1 MQIKTKTGTVI
12 GKTDHNN
19 MSEFLGIPYALPP
32 VGELRFKAPVPIPE
46 SDQQILAYNFGHTAV
61 QEIDEIES
69 ASISSQG
76 QSEDCLTLNIW
87 NHNMASGIQKPV
99 MVFIHGGSYSSGG
112 SSDPL
117 YNGYNFAL
125 NQDVVF
131 VTLNY
136 RVNFF
141 GFMNFEE
148 YGGSEY
154 KTSGYNGLLDQICA
168 LQWIKENI
176 SAFGGDNENI
186 TILGESAGGGS
197 VSLLMTMP
205 KAKGLF
211 HKVIA
216 QSGSLNL
223 CKGSFL
229 SKQHAADFASRLGC
243 ETIDELLKVPT
254 EEIRKIYPAWAE
266 NYGPKYSIL
275 LAQEADNEDIPRDP
289 FKELAGG
296 CASNIKLMLGTNA
309 NEFNYWKLY
318 FDNFDD
324 MAIKFLE
331 DQLYITTPPLINE
344 IAVREE
350 FFRYRQ
356 NHNMKENNI
365 ALNDEILFR
374 LPAIHMAEK
383 QSRYNDVYMYY
394 FTWKSRIKGLGACH
408 ALELPF
414 VFGNME
420 EEESFTGLDVPDN
433 LSSMMQEAWA
443 SFAKAGKPSAKG
455 APQWAA
461 YNDADRNTM
470 IIDSQWTME
479 KDPEGASRCIID
491 KMFSDNR

>member
-154 KTSGYNGLLDQICA
+154 KTSGYNGLLDQIC
-168 LQWIKENI
+168 
-176 SAFGGDNENI
+176 D
-186 TILGESAGGGS
+186 
-197 VSLLMTMP
+197 
-205 KAKGLF
+205 
-211 HKVIA
+211 
-216 QSGSLNL
+216 
-223 CKGSFL
+223 
-229 SKQHAADFASRLGC
+229 
-243 ETIDELLKVPT
+243 
-254 EEIRKIYPAWAE
+254 
-266 NYGPKYSIL
+266 
-275 LAQEADNEDIPRDP
+275 
-289 FKELAGG
+289 
-296 CASNIKLMLGTNA
+296 
-309 NEFNYWKLY
+309 
-318 FDNFDD
+318 
-324 MAIKFLE
+324 
-331 DQLYITTPPLINE
+331 
-344 IAVREE
+344 
-350 FFRYRQ
+350 
-356 NHNMKENNI
+356 
-365 ALNDEILFR
+365 
-374 LPAIHMAEK
+374 
-383 QSRYNDVYMYY
+383 
-394 FTWKSRIKGLGACH
+394 
-408 ALELPF
+408 
-414 VFGNME
+414 
-420 EEESFTGLDVPDN
+420 
-433 LSSMMQEAWA
+433 
-443 SFAKAGKPSAKG
+443 
-455 APQWAA
+455 
-461 YNDADRNTM
+461 
-470 IIDSQWTME
+470 
-479 KDPEGASRCIID
+479 
-491 KMFSDNR
+491 